1 MQGGQPSVYK
11 HESSDYRTLLSMC
24 KRLRLPCLV
33 DNIPIYDK
41 DNQFVLKIGPKAGIL
56 SRALVQ
62 LILKMMWNSFT
73 IVNKH
78 PDDLANLLPIFGLWR
93 SASGSRVTFRL
104 IQLPIET
111 NANRYLNF
119 LNYVREQ
126 LRHTNMIIHTDDL
139 GTVHSILT
147 QASRLNMTESRH
159 SYLISN
165 MDLRLLEDFLGS
177 EFHCNITGFQ
187 FVRHTP
193 LIKLDL
199 SLAMEAVGII
209 GSALVALQQRQLEP
223 RTQQLLCDA
232 DDQWIDG
239 MLVLEQMR
247 KLRKLGIKHSVF
259 DIVKDVGGT
268 RKDNSISGIT
278 RLPNGTFSEIGE
290 WNDINKSWTFDNRYE
305 ERNKWRF
312 KVGERGLPDL
322 RGEKL
327 RAVVY
332 LEEPF
337 VMRKFQPS
345 LPSNSKSL
353 GKQIKSGNLNIFQQQ
368 RGWPSGEQQPSF
380 EEINNEEIE
389 DDNSLYEGFCIDL
402 LREMAKLLNF
412 TYELV
417 EVDDGAY
424 GVEDEYGHWN
434 GIIGVLQRHEA
445 DLSVS
450 ALTITYSRVSVVDF
464 TLPFMHLGIAILLR
478 RGMGTDDGER
488 ISAPGA
494 NFFTFMEPLSL
505 SVWMALGIAYIGVAS
520 TMWLLAK
527 CSPYEWQ

>member
-1 MQGGQPSVYK
+1 
-11 HESSDYRTLLSMC
+11 
-24 KRLRLPCLV
+24 
-33 DNIPIYDK
+33 
-41 DNQFVLKIGPKAGIL
+41 
-56 SRALVQ
+56 
-62 LILKMMWNSFT
+62 
-73 IVNKH
+73 
-78 PDDLANLLPIFGLWR
+78 
-93 SASGSRVTFRL
+93 
-104 IQLPIET
+104 
-111 NANRYLNF
+111 
-119 LNYVREQ
+119 
-126 LRHTNMIIHTDDL
+126 
-139 GTVHSILT
+139 
-147 QASRLNMTESRH
+147 
-159 SYLISN
+159 
-165 MDLRLLEDFLGS
+165 
-177 EFHCNITGFQ
+177 
-187 FVRHTP
+187 
-193 LIKLDL
+193 
-199 SLAMEAVGII
+199 MEAVGII

-268 RKDNSISGIT
+268 RKDNSIAGIT

-290 WNDINKSWTFDNRYE
+290 WNDINKSWTFDDRYE

-312 KVGERGLPDL
+312 KIGERGLPDL

-345 LPSNSKSL
+345 FSSHSK
-353 GKQIKSGNLNIFQQQ
+353 GPGRQTMIKSGNLNIFQQQ